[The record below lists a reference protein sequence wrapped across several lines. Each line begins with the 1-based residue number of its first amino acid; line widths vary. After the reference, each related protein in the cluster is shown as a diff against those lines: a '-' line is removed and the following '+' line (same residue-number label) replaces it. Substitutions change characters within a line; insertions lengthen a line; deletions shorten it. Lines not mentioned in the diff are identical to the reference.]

1 MTYATQTHLE
11 DAFGAVEIRQIA
23 DRDGS
28 GAADAAAIEAV
39 LTRADAMIDGYL
51 AGRYALPLVAPYPP
65 IIVGTACDLARYWI
79 FDDAAP
85 EEVRKRFEFAMAWL
99 KDVASGK
106 AVLSLPLATAE
117 VAAIGSPEFSAPTR
131 VFDATTLARF

>member
-1 MTYATQTHLE
+1 
-11 DAFGAVEIRQIA
+11 
-23 DRDGS
+23 
-28 GAADAAAIEAV
+28 
-39 LTRADAMIDGYL
+39 
-51 AGRYALPLVAPYPP
+51 
-65 IIVGTACDLARYWI
+65 
-79 FDDAAP
+79 
-85 EEVRKRFEFAMAWL
+85 MAWL